1 MGIRYNKTKSTCT
14 EIFIS
19 AFPKLLVWVIA
30 IGISGSKI
38 QYYDDS
44 YNMIHISDSFW
55 IMQEAPVLM
64 KAKVTHVSDDH
75 YTCSIQWYS
84 VESANSTESK
94 TQDRSENLKTDQTE
108 LGNIT

>member
-1 MGIRYNKTKSTCT
+1 
-14 EIFIS
+14 
-19 AFPKLLVWVIA
+19 
-30 IGISGSKI
+30 
-38 QYYDDS
+38 
-44 YNMIHISDSFW
+44 MIHISDSFW

-94 TQDRSENLKTDQTE
+94 TQDRSENLKTGQTE
-108 LGNIT
+108 LGNITLKHDCQSGNSN